1 MVEYLYINIG
11 VCMDDHDATIPEL
24 WGGGALFLVVL
35 EVPLQVCVRVC
46 LFSIFAPMEQK
57 LLDLE

>member
-1 MVEYLYINIG
+1 MTMMPPSQN
-11 VCMDDHDATIPEL
+11 C
-24 WGGGALFLVVL
+24 GGPTPFLVVL
-35 EVPLQVCVRVC
+35 EIPQQDCVPVC

>member
-1 MVEYLYINIG
+1 
-11 VCMDDHDATIPEL
+11 
-24 WGGGALFLVVL
+24 L

-57 LLDLE
+57 LLDLEWLLSLEAK

>member
-1 MVEYLYINIG
+1 MTMMTPSKNCG
-11 VCMDDHDATIPEL
+11 VGYP
-24 WGGGALFLVVL
+24 FLVVL
-35 EVPLQVCVRVC
+35 EIPQQDCGRVC

>member
-1 MVEYLYINIG
+1 MMPPSQNW
-11 VCMDDHDATIPEL
+11 
-24 WGGGALFLVVL
+24 WGAAPFLVVL
-35 EVPLQVCVRVC
+35 EIPQQDCGRVC